1 MVKRKEEKEIMIYE
15 IIHTNLKIEQ
25 TPTQQKHGETHV
37 HVEGRDFPG
46 WSTRCTRCVALATN
60 PAQCL
65 PIAFHESISL
75 LIILFINF
83 ILFTFDKIVYVNH
96 SHPPVIN
103 I

>member
-60 PAQCL
+60 PA
-65 PIAFHESISL
+65 ISH
-75 LIILFINF
+75 IR
-83 ILFTFDKIVYVNH
+83 VNEDRRETTLH
-96 SHPPVIN
+96 
-103 I
+103 